1 MQMHLLKGSQTP
13 CKGMIERVLHPMQR
27 GMEKGLVLVVCAV
40 DAVVMYDASTHV
52 SHH

>member
-1 MQMHLLKGSQTP
+1 MHLLKGSQTP

-27 GMEKGLVLVVCAV
+27 GMKKGLILVVCAV
-40 DAVVMYDASTHV
+40 VVMYDASTHA